1 MKYQLGKKLKRYLY
15 DASTDGII
23 RNRKLVTEFAYHVRE
38 MPLDKIHEGIP
49 SFKEEPYYK
58 EKSYHT
64 RRNYLTDLKKFC
76 RYVYLREGVDV
87 PDCVRLHEKLSQPRR
102 EYTSSRLNVAVV
114 EHSVPMAEP
123 VVSDEY
129 YEFLR
134 RYEELDKEE

>member
-15 DASTDGII
+15 DASTDNII

-76 RYVYLREGVDV
+76 RYVYLREGVEV
-87 PDCVRLHEKLSQPRR
+87 PDCVRLQEHKPKGK
-102 EYTSSRLNVAVV
+102 YKSRKINVI
-114 EHSVPMAEP
+114 EHTVPMAKP
-123 VVSDEY
+123 VVSEEY
-129 YEFLR
+129 YEFLEKYERVSR
-134 RYEELDKEE
+134 R